1 MRFILPA
8 AAAPLF
14 ILLASCVGAPQQTAV
29 PRPAP
34 TPAQASPAAVAAAPA
49 SLEWQDRPA
58 TPGDWTYRPEG
69 SGSVALFGSGGG
81 ALLTIRCDA
90 GGRQVSISRAGTG
103 HGAMVVRTSYG
114 AMSWPATVHQGA
126 APSTVAVRGPS
137 DIALDQLAYSRG
149 HFAVEVPGLAPLMV
163 PAWAEVSRV
172 IEDCRA

>member
-1 MRFILPA
+1 MRFIPSA

-14 ILLASCVGAPQQTAV
+14 ILLASCVGAPQQTVV

-34 TPAQASPAAVAAAPA
+34 APTQATPPPVASAP
-49 SLEWQDRPA
+49 LEWQDRPA
-58 TPGDWTYRPEG
+58 TPGNWTYRPEG
-69 SGSVALFGSGGG
+69 SGSVALFGSGTG

-90 GGRQVSISRAGTG
+90 AGRHISIARTGAGQ
-103 HGAMVVRTSYG
+103 GAMIVRTSYG

-126 APSTVAVRGPS
+126 LPSTVAVRGPN
-137 DIALDQLAYSRG
+137 DMALDQLAYSRG
-149 HFAVEVPGLAPLMV
+149 HFAVEVPGLPPLIV